1 MKKIM
6 IGIMILG
13 LASLGYS
20 QGSDTAMEEVKLS
33 DVTITPLNAE
43 YMSEVGGGFIATR
56 VFTLEREASRYNLK
70 ESPFYNKSGLSKIQ
84 FSQKNGRISATYNFD
99 GKILSA
105 HEKFKNL
112 ILPAAVR
119 NAIFNQ
125 YSDWDINGNV
135 YLVNYHHKKGAR
147 KVYKIQLKKG
157 PLKMNVKYDVEGNQ
171 I

>member
-1 MKKIM
+1 MKKFL

-33 DVTITPLNAE
+33 DVTVTPINAG
-43 YMSEVGGGFIATR
+43 YMSEVSGGTISTR
-56 VFTLEREASRYNLK
+56 VYRLEKEASRYNLK
-70 ESPFYNKSGLSKIQ
+70 ESPFFNRGGISKIQ
-84 FSQKNGRISATYNFD
+84 FSQKNGRITATFNDD

-105 HEKFKNL
+105 LERYKDL

-119 NAIFNQ
+119 NSVFKQ
-125 YSDWDINGNV
+125 YADWDMKSNV
-135 YLVNYHHKKGAR
+135 YLVNYHHKKGAK
-147 KVYKIQLKKG
+147 KVYKIQVEKDGKKKK
-157 PLKMNVKYDVEGNQ
+157 LTYDEDGNQ